1 VKKRTGIAIDEDIY
15 DYLKERNINV
25 SGLVNSLLRT
35 YVGGGESD
43 LRVLDRQI
51 NEVRDEIDSL
61 RDKLRIKE
69 SELRRLSKK
78 KESIEEERGKE
89 EEIIGKYVE
98 RALGGENI
106 RRYYQHISEVLH
118 SNPVEVREKI
128 REEIKS
134 RGENLEKYEGLI

>member
-1 VKKRTGIAIDEDIY
+1 MKKRTGIAIDEDIY

-78 KESIEEERGKE
+78 KNPLRRKGERRRRLSESTSRGLLEARTSEGTISTSPKCSTR
-89 EEIIGKYVE
+89 I
-98 RALGGENI
+98 RLRLGRKFG
-106 RRYYQHISEVLH
+106 R
-118 SNPVEVREKI
+118 
-128 REEIKS
+128 KS
-134 RGENLEKYEGLI
+134 RVGGKI